1 MQLASL
7 MDFVAGGL
15 KPALFETMSF
25 QLAFSAWSWSLC
37 RVVRALGCIWPW
49 DAYGN
54 DTSAWILKSLV
65 YNSYG
70 AIHPT
75 CPPPSPAICV
85 SSAYPACSEIHGSI
99 RVWYRCVQLVPRS
112 MLVHAC
118 LPITSTCARADSIA

>member
-75 CPPPSPAICV
+75 CIYHSFRAIGV
-85 SSAYPACSEIHGSI
+85 RSHDVGQLACANHLS
-99 RVWYRCVQLVPRS
+99 Q
-112 MLVHAC
+112 
-118 LPITSTCARADSIA
+118 